1 MDRYITWIIA
11 GSFFAALAVI
21 FGAFG
26 AHALKSKISTE
37 DLVIFE
43 TGVRYQM
50 YHSLRLILLGLLGI
64 STSINISQLPGL
76 LFILGIIVFSG
87 SLYLIP
93 LTGLR
98 WLGAITPIGGTA
110 FIVGWFSLIYNILN
124 SQY

>member
-26 AHALKSKISTE
+26 AHGLKSKISAE

-50 YHSLRLILLGLLGI
+50 YHSLGLILLGLLGI

-110 FIVGWFSLIYNILN
+110 LIVGWFSLIYNILN

>member
-1 MDRYITWIIA
+1 MDKYTTWIIT
-11 GSFFAALAVI
+11 GSIFAALAVL

-26 AHALKSKISTE
+26 AHGLKSRVSAE

-50 YHSLRLILLGLLGI
+50 YHALALLVLGLIAMNSAVYFSSLPFVLFVSGI
-64 STSINISQLPGL
+64 VI
-76 LFILGIIVFSG
+76 FSG
-87 SLYLIP
+87 TLYLIP

-110 FIVGWFSLIYNILN
+110 LIAGWISLIYNLIR
-124 SQY
+124 SQ